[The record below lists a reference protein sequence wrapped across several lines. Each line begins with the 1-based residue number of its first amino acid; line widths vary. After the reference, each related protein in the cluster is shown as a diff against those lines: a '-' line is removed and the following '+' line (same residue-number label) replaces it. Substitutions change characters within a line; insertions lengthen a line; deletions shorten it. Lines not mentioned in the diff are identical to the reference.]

1 MIAQIF
7 ILLPYTFS
15 IPADVQLVA
24 FDITLEGRTG
34 RIFPPYVSGVDR
46 SVFDPASP
54 TPLTEVG
61 GRLGPVDPQ
70 TPTELVLIDGHP
82 TIQADA
88 VSIRFRA
95 DEFDRRTDAEEPL
108 VELAFRMA
116 NDLLARLRT
125 LGRAGHVKPIAP
137 HSTAWRLVYANDD
150 GSELEPKEGLRRGL
164 GGVSWTWQ
172 LFGLRADL
180 WEAAGA
186 LSDDF
191 EPTAWDTLLLDAVD
205 LLPEIGPAIV
215 LAFAAIETRIDRAL
229 DVLASQAGLGDEVWE
244 WITQREGDY
253 RKEPSMT
260 EQVDSLLKAVSGH
273 TLKEDGRLWEAF
285 QNVRQARNTFVHEGR
300 ARIGQQPLTSERAS
314 QLVALSGDVIEW
326 IERLL
331 PDGHQRPRY
340 EAEGERFVQL
350 TKWMTRTS
358 DDAPPPATAPPSED
372 R

>member
-1 MIAQIF
+1 M
-7 ILLPYTFS
+7 
-15 IPADVQLVA
+15 
-24 FDITLEGRTG
+24 
-34 RIFPPYVSGVDR
+34 SGIDR

-54 TPLTEVG
+54 APLTDVG
-61 GRLGPVDPQ
+61 DRLGPVDPQ

-88 VSIRFRA
+88 ISIQFQA
-95 DEFDRRTDAEEPL
+95 DEFDRRTDADEPL
-108 VELAFRMA
+108 VELGFRMA

-125 LGRAGHVKPIAP
+125 LGRAGQPIAP
-137 HSTAWRLVYANDD
+137 NSTAWRLVYANDD

-164 GGVSWTWQ
+164 GGVSWRWQ
-172 LFGLRADL
+172 LFGLRPDL
-180 WEAAGA
+180 WKAAAA
-186 LSDDF
+186 LPNDF

-205 LLPEIGPAIV
+205 LLPDVGPAIV

-229 DVLASQAGLGDEVWE
+229 DVLAAQAGLSDELWE

-273 TLKEDGRLWEAF
+273 SLKEDGRLWEAF

-300 ARIGQQPLTSERAS
+300 ARIGPQALASERAS
-314 QLVALSGDVIEW
+314 QLVALSGDIIDW
-326 IERLL
+326 IEGLL

-340 EAEGERFVQL
+340 QAEGERFVQL
-350 TKWMTRTS
+350 TKWMTRTP
-358 DDAPPPATAPPSED
+358 DDAPPPETAPP
-372 R
+372 